1 MPEQKPLAGKVVVEG
16 RIVCRTGMH
25 IGALSA
31 ELEIGGIDLA
41 VVRDP
46 LTREPYVPGSS
57 LKGKLRSL
65 TERSKGMQY
74 NRQSGKEV
82 SRHECSD
89 PNCLVC
95 RLFGAAGRRNERNQP
110 ARAIFRDARLTG
122 ESREMLKTIETGLQY
137 TEVKF
142 ENGLDRITCA
152 ANPRQIERVPAG
164 AEFAFDLVYNVEG
177 QDGETEEDLRT
188 LVEAMRL
195 LEDDYLGGHGSR
207 GSGKVKIGGLR
218 VTVRPVSY
226 YRDSTGEV
234 PFDLDTID
242 TMAQKVG
249 EIAAAAKGGAPE

>member
-1 MPEQKPLAGKVVVEG
+1 MGKVVVEG
-16 RIVCRTGMH
+16 ELECLTGMH

-57 LKGKLRSL
+57 FKGKLRSL
-65 TERSKGMQY
+65 TERSKGMEY
-74 NRQSGKEV
+74 NRSAGRDV
-82 SRHECSD
+82 NRHECSD
-89 PNCLVC
+89 PECPVC

-110 ARAIFRDARLTG
+110 ARAIFRDARMTDD
-122 ESREMLKTIETGLQY
+122 SRELLKTIETGLQY

-164 AEFAFDLVYNVEG
+164 ATFKLDFAYNVEG
-177 QDGETEEDLRT
+177 PDGQTEEDLQT
-188 LVEAMRL
+188 LTQAMRL

-207 GSGKVKIGGLR
+207 GSGKVRFGELK
-218 VTVRPVSY
+218 VTVRPVTY
-226 YRDSTGEV
+226 YKDGTGEKTFEPGSIADMV
-234 PFDLDTID
+234 TAISD
-242 TMAQKVG
+242 
-249 EIAAAAKGGAPE
+249 IAAAAKGGAST